1 MHDQIIGFQEFEMSM
16 DREVIPKGAAGK
28 KKVDEKSELEE
39 YKKLVAEGKAGTL
52 GKISNLF

>member
-1 MHDQIIGFQEFEMSM
+1 MIGFQEFEMVM
-16 DREVIPKGAAGK
+16 DTEVIPKAVSK

-52 GKISNLF
+52 GKIL